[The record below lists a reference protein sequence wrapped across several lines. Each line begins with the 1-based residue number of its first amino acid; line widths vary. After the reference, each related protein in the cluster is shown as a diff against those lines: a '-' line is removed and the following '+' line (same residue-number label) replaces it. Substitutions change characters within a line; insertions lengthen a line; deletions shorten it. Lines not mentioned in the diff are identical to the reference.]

1 MSNDWRSLPLLG
13 NVTSAHFL
21 AYLGLIDTKLV
32 NYNNFLFVYLTL
44 RDITAPDM
52 RERGRSLSCLFI
64 PKRMHEGVKQFSFV
78 FLSGSDEGVRTRLTN
93 LVVNLCSPC
102 LQEV

>member
-1 MSNDWRSLPLLG
+1 MSNDWRSRPSQG

-44 RDITAPDM
+44 RAITAPDM
-52 RERGRSLSCLFI
+52 RERGRSLSCLFT
-64 PKRMHEGVKQFSFV
+64 PKRMHKGVKQFSFV
-78 FLSGSDEGVRTRLTN
+78 FLSGRDEGVRTRLMN
-93 LVVNLCSPC
+93 PVDNLCSPC